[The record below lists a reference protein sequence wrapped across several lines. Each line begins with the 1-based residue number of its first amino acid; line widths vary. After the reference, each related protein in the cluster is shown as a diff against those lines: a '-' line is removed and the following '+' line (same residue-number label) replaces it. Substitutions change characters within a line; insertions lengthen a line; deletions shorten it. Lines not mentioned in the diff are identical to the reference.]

1 MTGAAVPSSSWSDP
15 ALAAALMAVDPAG
28 IGGVL
33 VRSPPGPPRE
43 EWLAHLRGVLPQS
56 VPFRRLPVNVPDQR
70 LLGGLDLAATLQAGR
85 LVAERGVL
93 AEANGGIIIVAMAE
107 RLSQANAA
115 RIAAVLDTREV
126 IVERDAIA
134 ARQPSRLGVIALH
147 EGVEDERPPAALCDR
162 LAIHIDLGS
171 VRSIFGSSPPPSKD
185 AIALARARLFTVRA
199 HDEVVTAICEASLTL
214 GIASSR
220 APFLALQVARASAAL
235 CCREAIE
242 REDLEIA
249 ARLVLAPRA
258 TQLPADDEPEATDA
272 DFDGDA
278 ELPRGDGEPDPN
290 PSNSDKSLGDLV
302 LKAASAHLPADV
314 LASLKLSGGVRSRK
328 PPSGR
333 TGIVRRS
340 QRGRP
345 VGSRRGDLRGGA
357 RLHLIDTIV
366 AAVPWQPLRRR
377 ERAAFMTAGHVPR
390 LIEVRREDFHVTH
403 FRQRTQTTTVFV
415 VDASG
420 SAALNRLAEAKGAV
434 EHLLA
439 DCYVRR
445 DQVALIAFRR
455 AGAELLLP
463 PTRSLVRAKR
473 SLAGLPGGGG
483 TPLASGIDAA
493 RDLAQALRAR
503 GQTPAIVFLTD
514 GQANIARDGTAGRAK
529 AEHDAL
535 ASARLIRLDA
545 ISALL
550 IDTSPRSQ
558 PLAQR
563 IAAEM
568 GATYLA
574 LPHAHAAALS
584 KIVRL
589 NADAR
594 RSGVTQR

>member
-1 MTGAAVPSSSWSDP
+1 
-15 ALAAALMAVDPAG
+15 MAVDPAG

-43 EWLAHLRGVLPQS
+43 EWLSTLRRVLPQS
-56 VPFRRLPVNVPDQR
+56 VPFKRLPVNVPDQR

-85 LVAERGVL
+85 PVAERGVL
-93 AEANGGIIIVAMAE
+93 AEANGGIVIVAMAE

-115 RIAAVLDTREV
+115 RIAAVLDAGEI
-126 IVERDAIA
+126 IVERDGIA
-134 ARQPSRLGVIALH
+134 ARHPSRLGVIALD
-147 EGVEDERPPAALCDR
+147 EGIDDERPPAALCDR

-171 VRSIFGSSPPPSKD
+171 IRSICGSSPPPSRD
-185 AIALARARLFTVRA
+185 AIALASARLLTVRA
-199 HDEVVTAICEASLTL
+199 HDEVVAAICEASLAL
-214 GIASSR
+214 GIASLR
-220 APFLALQVARASAAL
+220 APLLALRVARASAAL
-235 CCREAIE
+235 FRRDAIE
-242 REDLEIA
+242 RGDLEIA

-258 TQLPADDEPEATDA
+258 TQLPADDEPEARDV
-272 DFDGDA
+272 DVDRDA
-278 ELPRGDGEPDPN
+278 ESPDRNGEPDHDT
-290 PSNSDKSLGDLV
+290 SNSERSLGDLV
-302 LKAASAHLPADV
+302 LDAASAQLPADV
-314 LASLKLSGGVRSRK
+314 LARLKHFGGVRSRK
-328 PPSGR
+328 PPLGR
-333 TGIVRRS
+333 AGIVQQS

-357 RLHLIDTIV
+357 RLHLIDTLV
-366 AAVPWQPLRRR
+366 AAAPWQSLRRR
-377 ERAAFMTAGHVPR
+377 ERSVSMTAGNGPGR
-390 LIEVRREDFHVTH
+390 IEVRREDFRITR

-455 AGAELLLP
+455 ASAELLLP

-503 GQTPAIVFLTD
+503 GQTPAVVFLTD

-529 AEHDAL
+529 AEQDAL

-545 ISALL
+545 VSALL

-568 GATYLA
+568 DATYLA
-574 LPHAHAAALS
+574 LPHAHAAAVS

-594 RSGVTQR
+594 RPA